1 MSGRLTEVVSWLKKA
16 EVEIYKASRNHVL
29 ISFLSAVVPSCP
41 WFNCDIHEW
50 VYNSPPHKIS
60 SSDSGS
66 LSLGFRSPISIGGV
80 LFNLER
86 TTLQRKHDKHQREFI
101 PSVDESDVVVLVWSR
116 FLPADGAIEHAHGE
130 HGEGEV
136 PRVTH
141 GDEHHIV
148 MILKVPL
155 RAMGRVQ
162 HKTNLRPKREREQCQ
177 DLLSTGHKLLHT
189 FRFTCQ
195 NQLPCRRVKVQ
206 RSSSR
211 RMLPRWKTSRKA
223 TNASPK
229 VA

>member
-1 MSGRLTEVVSWLKKA
+1 MSVRLTEVVSWLNKA

-29 ISFLSAVVPSCP
+29 ISFLPAVVPMLELQTLCP

-155 RAMGRVQ
+155 GAMRRVQ
-162 HKTNLRPKREREQCQ
+162 HITNLGPKREREQCQ
-177 DLLSTGHKLLHT
+177 EFIKH
-189 FRFTCQ
+189 R
-195 NQLPCRRVKVQ
+195 P
-206 RSSSR
+206 
-211 RMLPRWKTSRKA
+211 
-223 TNASPK
+223 
-229 VA
+229 